1 MRDERGG
8 FARREE
14 GKLMAWWFWN
24 KYDRDWGWNLARLL
38 AFTLLESLFAMAGLQ
53 LVLLAL
59 ALRLTT
65 PYAERTVSFYLAH
78 FLPDRVATSAVLAF
92 THSLRTAPAYLLVLG
107 LPVAV
112 WYGSRFFAVLESV
125 LCVIFRRTK
134 RRFLPQNRAAF
145 LMLLLCLTLLPII
158 VFSATAIPHI
168 GVSIS
173 RLAITLVDS
182 DAFGGS
188 VWAPWLALLAGLLAN
203 FVLALVAF
211 IWLTPGGVSLRA
223 AWPGALVAAALSQ
236 GYLLIFPLY
245 VRYVLQPAH
254 FGSIAGFALVALVF
268 FYAYGLFIVIG
279 AEIAAIRMG
288 YAPSSQDLT
297 GIVAK
302 SELPSAPPARQS
314 LIPLGK
320 RDVAA
325 LGSVTIPTLEGAPT
339 AHDAPT
345 DPWLD
350 AARRVEV
357 IE

>member
-1 MRDERGG
+1 
-8 FARREE
+8 
-14 GKLMAWWFWN
+14 MAWWFWN

-59 ALRLTT
+59 ALRMTT
-65 PYAERTVSFYLAH
+65 AYAERTVTFYLLH
-78 FLPDRVATSAVLAF
+78 FLPDRVAASAVVAF
-92 THSLRTAPAYLLVLG
+92 THSLRDAPAYLLVLG

-125 LCVIFRRTK
+125 LCVIFRRPK

-145 LMLLLCLTLLPII
+145 LMLLLCLLLLPVI

-173 RLAITLVDS
+173 RLTITLVDS

-188 VWAPWLALLAGLLAN
+188 VWAAWVALLAGLLAN
-203 FVLALVAF
+203 FLLALVAF
-211 IWLTPGGVSLRA
+211 MWLTPGGVSLRA

-279 AEIAAIRMG
+279 AEIAAIRAG
-288 YAPSSQDLT
+288 YAPNAQDLT

-302 SELPSAPPARQS
+302 AGSPAASAQLTPQF
-314 LIPLGK
+314 PLGAET
-320 RDVAA
+320 RTS
-325 LGSVTIPTLEGAPT
+325 LGGAIFHPPESVPV

-350 AARRVEV
+350 AARRIEV